1 MRKDNKKHFDVY
13 WSLARP
19 KPFSEEPLFCSFG
32 RHLRDSYL
40 SLKMTLEKLLIN
52 GCKLIFGFKETIKNT
67 ISNKLD
73 FRILSM
79 TKLRQ

>member
-1 MRKDNKKHFDVY
+1 MFIGPWHVQNHLVKNHF
-13 WSLARP
+13 
-19 KPFSEEPLFCSFG
+19 FCSFA